1 MERGGGEEREKMG
14 SWMGLLPAMSYYE
27 CKFEGM
33 AALVVRS
40 VNQCS
45 EASIAL
51 SAGHPPGKTKL
62 LSQMTLLVGGK
73 KTKGQ
78 K

>member
-1 MERGGGEEREKMG
+1 MG

-33 AALVVRS
+33 AALVVCS

-73 KTKGQ
+73 KNKGTEIGA
-78 K
+78 KRLG

>member
-1 MERGGGEEREKMG
+1 MG
-14 SWMGLLPAMSYYE
+14 SWMGLLPAMSCYE

-33 AALVVRS
+33 AVLVVHS
-40 VNQCS
+40 VNRCS
-45 EASIAL
+45 EVPIAL

-62 LSQMTLLVGGK
+62 LPQMTTGWK
-73 KTKGQ
+73 KGTKIGE